1 MKLKTVEVDGK
12 TYAETQEGKPVYV
25 ADDGKESVYDA
36 PAMHQSIS
44 RLNHESKT
52 HREAKEALEAQVA
65 AFKDLDPEKAR
76 KALEIVKNLDDK
88 KLIDA
93 GEVERVKAETAKA
106 FQAKLDEAKA
116 ENEKL
121 KSQYSTEKINAAF
134 AASKFIKDKLAVP
147 PDMVQAT
154 FSRNFVFKDGQ
165 INPVDS
171 NGNPIYSDSNP
182 GNVATFDEALEK
194 IVQSYPY
201 RDSILKGSGQSG
213 SGTEGVNESGKRTIT
228 RKQFESLPPDQ
239 QQKYATSKEVQITD

>member
-1 MKLKTVEVDGK
+1 MKLKTVEIDGK
-12 TYAETQEGKPVYV
+12 TYAEVSDNKPVYIG
-25 ADDGKESVYDA
+25 DDNKETVYD
-36 PAMHQSIS
+36 PVGMHQTIS

-93 GEVERVKAETAKA
+93 GEVERVKQETAKA
-106 FQAKLDEAKA
+106 YQTKLDEAAA

-121 KSQYSTEKINAAF
+121 RNQYSTEKINAAF

-154 FSRNFVFKDGQ
+154 FARSFVFKDGQ
-165 INPVDS
+165 ISPVDA
-171 NGNPIYSDSNP
+171 NGQPIYSDSNP
-182 GNVATFDEALEK
+182 GNVASFDEALEK
-194 IVQSYPY
+194 IVQQYPY
-201 RDSILKGSGQSG
+201 RDSILKGSGHSG
-213 SGTEGVNESGKRTIT
+213 SGTETPGEGGKRTIT